1 MFKNRIRMFFN
12 ELKLL
17 VFMRSGPRQPSV
29 DAGTSMRGL
38 GAMGGCG
45 WRAFSRCTG
54 DHDHDAEE
62 YYGSDAGARRS
73 AAAAGL
79 DERDARMNAD
89 AVSLSSGTRTPQCR
103 ICFQGPEQVNTF
115 YFLNPGL
122 HRRYTTILLFY
133 FNTGRKLSII
143 AVIIIF
149 IIIILIVYQ
158 IYFNGTRRIIMIAVA
173 QYTRPCAVY

>member
-17 VFMRSGPRQPSV
+17 VFMRSGPRQPGV
-29 DAGTSMRGL
+29 VAGTSMRGL

-73 AAAAGL
+73 TAAAGL
-79 DERDARMNAD
+79 DELDARMHASAD
-89 AVSLSSGTRTPQCR
+89 SLSLSSGTRTPQCR
-103 ICFQGPEQVNTF
+103 ICFQGPEQ
-115 YFLNPGL
+115 
-122 HRRYTTILLFY
+122 
-133 FNTGRKLSII
+133 
-143 AVIIIF
+143 
-149 IIIILIVYQ
+149 
-158 IYFNGTRRIIMIAVA
+158 
-173 QYTRPCAVY
+173 